1 MTEFKNLFDCIYDE
15 IPKTKE
21 GWLSQR
27 RKGIGGS
34 DAGIIEGVNRYTTLH
49 ELWED
54 KTGRQKR
61 PQVSNHAIEMGN
73 RLEPVMFNL
82 FEALY
87 GDDYEVID
95 TKDYSLSRKD
105 KEWMRA
111 NLDGALIRKE
121 DGSSGILEIKST
133 TINKWQ
139 YFQEEWGDDSMPQT
153 YYCQCL
159 HYMNVT
165 GAEFVVLFAIAMMPW
180 CDETKT
186 IIRRIERSEV
196 FLDLMQLEA
205 DEEAFWQKHIVE
217 DIEPNFL

>member
-1 MTEFKNLFDCIYDE
+1 
-15 IPKTKE
+15 
-21 GWLSQR
+21 
-27 RKGIGGS
+27 
-34 DAGIIEGVNRYTTLH
+34 
-49 ELWED
+49 
-54 KTGRQKR
+54 
-61 PQVSNHAIEMGN
+61 
-73 RLEPVMFNL
+73 
-82 FEALY
+82 
-87 GDDYEVID
+87 
-95 TKDYSLSRKD
+95 
-105 KEWMRA
+105 MRA

-121 DGSSGILEIKST
+121 DGSTGILEIKST

-196 FLDLMQLEA
+196 LLDLMQLEA